1 VAGAHTG
8 RHTRNVRRFAVIA
21 LVLASVRAD
30 ARPSRTP
37 EAAPAET
44 ERADF
49 WREMLEPHSDEVRR
63 IVQLAD
69 QYMRQGD
76 IALFGD
82 YDPTGS
88 QRLTFYKTAYGM
100 LRYAHR
106 RAPEN
111 VEVLRLLGQAADEL
125 GKTHEAIDAFE
136 AAVRLAGADKAGF
149 EITGRLGA
157 IYLRLGRLD
166 DAVRYLRLAQ
176 GPIAPGKAI
185 TAATLVHL
193 SNALAA
199 RGEMGDAIDVLLTA
213 LPNQVQFYAPEVT
226 LVSFAL
232 AVQYDR
238 DEQRG
243 EAFDVLDHL
252 QTSLTSGLGS
262 TVQNALGEMRFA
274 PAEDQHYYQGLLYEV
289 MGNYTEARAEWAL
302 YAAADM
308 PFRARALEHIA
319 AIDSLRR
326 APPPANVPAIRR
338 VRRHP

>member
-1 VAGAHTG
+1 V
-8 RHTRNVRRFAVIA
+8 VIA
-21 LVLASVRAD
+21 SIVLAARAE
-30 ARPSRTP
+30 ARPARAP
-37 EAAPAET
+37 DVPPAPA

-63 IVQLAD
+63 IVTLAD

-82 YDPTGS
+82 YDATGT
-88 QRLTFYKTAYGM
+88 QRMQFYRTAYGM

-111 VEVLRLLGQAADEL
+111 LEVLRLLGQTADEI
-125 GKTHEAIDAFE
+125 GKTHEAIEALE
-136 AAVRLAGADKAGF
+136 AAVRLAGADKAGI
-149 EITGRLGA
+149 EVTGRLGA
-157 IYLRLGRLD
+157 IYLRLGRVD
-166 DAVRYLRLAQ
+166 DAIRYLRLAQ
-176 GPIAPGKAI
+176 GPILPGKAVSA
-185 TAATLVHL
+185 TTLVHL

-199 RGEMGDAIDVLLTA
+199 RGEMGEAIDVLANA
-213 LPNQVQFYAPEVT
+213 LPTQVPWYANEVT

-243 EAFDVLDHL
+243 EAFEALDHM
-252 QTSLTSGLGS
+252 QTTLTSGMGA
-262 TVQNALGEMRFA
+262 TVQNALGVMRFA
-274 PAEDQHYYQGLLYEV
+274 PAEDQHYYQGLLYEA

-308 PFRARALEHIA
+308 PYRTRALEHIA
-319 AIDSLRR
+319 AIDMQRR
-326 APPPANVPAIRR
+326 APKPVEPSHVH